1 MQITYSHISS
11 RTLTRSHKKWSTFST
26 IRETRLNYPKQYAGI
41 TWQRP
46 SNSWRIQSFMLVNP
60 MDRVLL
66 LPPRARME
74 ADFCEFENAQHKE
87 YAFTTPDI
95 SISKR
100 PLCWTRLICMKY
112 GTTSR
117 KNRHTCRSG
126 ISLVQHKRRTLQN
139 WSCARPNK
147 NADTEH
153 ASTNGG
159 GKVESRM
166 EKAKDNL
173 RRRKQN
179 APPRTKRTE
188 LRWKDL
194 SSGVL
199 RRLLEL
205 AIW

>member
-1 MQITYSHISS
+1 MQRKSSWQKHWMQITYSHISS

-126 ISLVQHKRRTLQN
+126 ISLVQQKNRTLQKLVL
-139 WSCARPNK
+139 CK
-147 NADTEH
+147 TEQKCWH
-153 ASTNGG
+153 RTRVKQWRG
-159 GKVESRM
+159 ESRKSNGKS
-166 EKAKDNL
+166 E
-173 RRRKQN
+173 R
-179 APPRTKRTE
+179 
-188 LRWKDL
+188 
-194 SSGVL
+194 
-199 RRLLEL
+199 
-205 AIW
+205 